1 MWEHLS
7 LQVRRSGVRTI
18 GWIQPVDSSG
28 RVLGVGAPDN
38 WEGSCLRKVVLA
50 EVNGLQNIW
59 LWNVSAKEKRPA
71 IWRRRQV
78 PGGCSGVIPDDAL
91 FPFRLLC
98 FCLTIIYMKFFS

>member
-18 GWIQPVDSSG
+18 GWIQPVDSFG

-59 LWNVSAKEKRPA
+59 LWNVSAKATCDMAPQAGSREVLR
-71 IWRRRQV
+71 
-78 PGGCSGVIPDDAL
+78 GIPDDAL

-98 FCLTIIYMKFFS
+98 FRLAIIYMEFFS

>member
-7 LQVRRSGVRTI
+7 LHVRRSGVRTI
-18 GWIQPVDSSG
+18 GWIQPVDSFG

-78 PGGCSGVIPDDAL
+78 PGRCSGV
-91 FPFRLLC
+91 FRMMPYFLLGS
-98 FCLTIIYMKFFS
+98 FAFAWL